1 MRSHGPELSCKVE
14 QPGLLYRLFAWGI
27 VSISQREYKAQEGTN
42 AEQPSLF
49 CFCGAFTVTAA
60 NEAKKWYRRPKVRE
74 FADRPFREKLSFL
87 QRVFIYVKHR
97 SMRLP
102 SKSRTEYGC
111 CWSSYAM
118 SPKRDTIMAARE
130 WSGFC

>member
-27 VSISQREYKAQEGTN
+27 VSVSQREYKAQEGTN

-87 QRVFIYVKHR
+87 QRVFDGKEIKDYEKERKDFSEDFEIYDLAEGAVWGIKDL
-97 SMRLP
+97 SLL
-102 SKSRTEYGC
+102 
-111 CWSSYAM
+111 
-118 SPKRDTIMAARE
+118 
-130 WSGFC
+130 

>member
-27 VSISQREYKAQEGTN
+27 VSVSQREYKAQEGTN

-60 NEAKKWYRRPKVRE
+60 NEAKKWYRRPKVRK

-87 QRVFIYVKHR
+87 QRVFDGKEIKDYEKERKDFSEDFEIYDLAEGAVWGIKDL
-97 SMRLP
+97 SLL
-102 SKSRTEYGC
+102 
-111 CWSSYAM
+111 
-118 SPKRDTIMAARE
+118 
-130 WSGFC
+130 